1 MRFYFT
7 KSGDARFLPSKF
19 EAREE
24 NVAQERSE
32 FEEYFHL
39 NRGHEDEICTYRRDG
54 DSAMFVHREGRSLTN
69 ERDLERHQLAAQWAR
84 K

>member
-7 KSGDARFLPSKF
+7 KSGDARFLPNKF

-24 NVAQERSE
+24 NAAQERSE

-39 NRGHEDEICTYRRDG
+39 SRGHEDEICTYRRDG
-54 DSAMFVHREGRSLTN
+54 DSVLSVHREGRSFLN
-69 ERDLERHQLAAQWAR
+69 ERDLERHLLPAQLAR

>member
-1 MRFYFT
+1 MRFYFS
-7 KSGDARFLPSKF
+7 KNGNARFLPNKF

-24 NVAQERSE
+24 NSAQERSE

-39 NRGHEDEICTYRRDG
+39 SRGHEDEICTYHRNG
-54 DSAMFVHREGRSLTN
+54 DNVIYVHREGKPLTN
-69 ERDLERHQLAAQWAR
+69 ERDLERHLLAAKMAR

>member
-1 MRFYFT
+1 MRFYFS
-7 KSGDARFLPSKF
+7 KNGNARFLPSKF

-24 NVAQERSE
+24 NAAQERSE

-39 NRGHEDEICTYRRDG
+39 SRGHEDEICTYRRDG
-54 DSAMFVHREGRSLTN
+54 DRAITIFREGKPLIN
-69 ERDLERHQLAAQWAR
+69 ERDLERHQLAAQMAR